1 MDLFSKKCKTVEI
14 CRMAFQKFLWSWI
27 FCFLIVEIAESF
39 TRITTRTCDI
49 NFGLTVT
56 ARCKKPKLTKRKAS
70 NLLNLGKWV
79 KKRRVNEGDK
89 ESHKNDKKKENV
101 SHFSIYLSC

>member
-1 MDLFSKKCKTVEI
+1 M
-14 CRMAFQKFLWSWI
+14 
-27 FCFLIVEIAESF
+27 
-39 TRITTRTCDI
+39 
-49 NFGLTVT
+49 
-56 ARCKKPKLTKRKAS
+56 PKLTKRKAS

-101 SHFSIYLSC
+101 THFSSSIYLSRNGSLLQARRCESVLTISPAKFDLELDSRNPIDPKLITSASAMSVVTISHIT

>member
-1 MDLFSKKCKTVEI
+1 M
-14 CRMAFQKFLWSWI
+14 
-27 FCFLIVEIAESF
+27 
-39 TRITTRTCDI
+39 
-49 NFGLTVT
+49 
-56 ARCKKPKLTKRKAS
+56 PKLTKRKAS

-101 SHFSIYLSC
+101 SHFSIYLSCCTLEMAHYCRLDNVKVNLSGLGAHPF

>member
-1 MDLFSKKCKTVEI
+1 M
-14 CRMAFQKFLWSWI
+14 
-27 FCFLIVEIAESF
+27 
-39 TRITTRTCDI
+39 
-49 NFGLTVT
+49 
-56 ARCKKPKLTKRKAS
+56 PKLTKRKAS

-101 SHFSIYLSC
+101 THFSSSIY